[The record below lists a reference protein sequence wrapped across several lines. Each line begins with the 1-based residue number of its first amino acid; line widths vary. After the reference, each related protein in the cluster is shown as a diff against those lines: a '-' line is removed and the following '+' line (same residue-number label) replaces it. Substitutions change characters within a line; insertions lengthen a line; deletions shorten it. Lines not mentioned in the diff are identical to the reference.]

1 METKLFYVTCK
12 DKDEAKKIAKKLLE
26 KRLIACANIFPEI
39 ESLFWWEQKI
49 DSAKETPMILKTK
62 KALSKEVITK
72 IKELHSYECP
82 CIVEIPI
89 TGGYNAFLKWI
100 CEETK

>member
-26 KRLIACANIFPEI
+26 ERLIACANIFPEI
-39 ESLFWWEQKI
+39 ESFFWWEQKI

-62 KALSKEVITK
+62 KTLTKEIIAK

-82 CIVEIPI
+82 CIIEIPI
-89 TGGYNAFLKWI
+89 TGGYKEFLKWI

>member
-1 METKLFYVTCK
+1 MATILFYVTCK
-12 DKDEAKKIAKKLLE
+12 DKDEAKSIAKKLLE
-26 KRLIACANIFPEI
+26 EKLIACANIFPEI
-39 ESLFWWEQKI
+39 DSFFWWQQKI
-49 DSAKETPMILKTK
+49 DSAKEVPMILKTK
-62 KALSKEVITK
+62 KTLSKEVITK

-89 TGGYNAFLKWI
+89 TGGYKEFLKWI

>member
-1 METKLFYVTCK
+1 MATILFYVTCK
-12 DKDEAKKIAKKLLE
+12 DKDEAKRIAKKLLE
-26 KRLIACANIFPEI
+26 EKLIACANIFPEI
-39 ESLFWWEQKI
+39 DSFFWWQQKI
-49 DSAKETPMILKTK
+49 DSAKEVPMILKTK
-62 KALSKEVITK
+62 KTLSKEVITK

-89 TGGYNAFLKWI
+89 TGGYKEFLKWI